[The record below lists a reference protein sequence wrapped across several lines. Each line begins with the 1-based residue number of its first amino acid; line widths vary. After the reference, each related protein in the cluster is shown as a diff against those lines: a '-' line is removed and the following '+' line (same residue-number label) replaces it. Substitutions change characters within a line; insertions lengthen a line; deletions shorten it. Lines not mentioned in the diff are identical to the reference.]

1 MAAQSV
7 TPPLSPDHP
16 AIRDLRHA
24 VELMDCLSQEGF
36 GQIAAIARCAEVYL
50 GHGPEALQR
59 ETVATVLR
67 AICGKADDIQNCI
80 NVQAD
85 EVGCACHA
93 VQDAPASPLST
104 AMED

>member
-36 GQIAAIARCAEVYL
+36 GQIAAIARCAEVYI
-50 GHGPEALQR
+50 GHATDPLRQDIL
-59 ETVATVLR
+59 ATVLR
-67 AICGKADDIQNCI
+67 AIQGRADDIQNSI
-80 NVQAD
+80 NLQAED
-85 EVGCACHA
+85 VGCSWPS
-93 VQDAPASPLST
+93 APVDTVP
-104 AMED
+104 MKEV